1 MALPQSPISNLQP
14 LPIDT
19 PPPSRYPTI
28 SRSPIYK
35 QATHGTINTMT
46 ENSEQLNDLIPLRE
60 PTFFILLSLADGEK
74 HGYAILKDVEAVSGG
89 KVTLS
94 TGTLYEALAR
104 LLDQG
109 LIERVETDEEQNHPG
124 RPRKMYRLTSTGLR
138 VMQAETAR
146 LQALITAARRRLGA
160 QPLL

>member
-1 MALPQSPISNLQP
+1 
-14 LPIDT
+14 
-19 PPPSRYPTI
+19 
-28 SRSPIYK
+28 
-35 QATHGTINTMT
+35 MT
-46 ENSEQLNDLIPLRE
+46 ENNDQLNEFLPLRE

-109 LIERVETDEEQNHPG
+109 LIERVETSDEENHPG
-124 RPRKMYRLTSTGLR
+124 RPRKMYRLTARGLR

-160 QPLL
+160 EPIV